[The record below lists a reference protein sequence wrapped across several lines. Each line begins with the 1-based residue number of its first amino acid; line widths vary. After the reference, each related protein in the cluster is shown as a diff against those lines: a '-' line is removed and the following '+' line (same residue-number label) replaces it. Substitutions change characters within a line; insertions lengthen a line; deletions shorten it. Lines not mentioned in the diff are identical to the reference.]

1 MTSIA
6 VIALDSGNTLAKV
19 AAFSAEGKLISVDP
33 TAKTNLEAI
42 AHSIIELALNYD
54 IYNLGVAN
62 VGLAAHELES
72 ILRGANEMLWHK
84 KNKIFNINIFKGNSK
99 GILKNHYLS
108 PGTLGVDRWMAINA
122 AATKRPNQP
131 VLVVSLGTAL
141 TLDYANENGEY
152 TGGVI
157 APGLT
162 MRYQGLHHYTHA
174 LPLLSPVSKIPSEGN
189 TTETAIQIG
198 VQKGLLAEIEFFIS
212 EFSKRSS
219 QNLAV
224 LATGGDL
231 KYLEPYLDNYYQEP
245 NLVLEGIY
253 YLYLRNVERS
263 P

>member
-1 MTSIA
+1 MTPLA
-6 VIALDSGNTLAKV
+6 VIALDSGNTLTKV
-19 AAFSAEGKLISVDP
+19 AAFSAEGKLISVDQ
-33 TAKTNLEAI
+33 TAKTNFET
-42 AHSIIELALNYD
+42 IINFIVKYALNYA
-54 IYNLGVAN
+54 IYDLGVAN
-62 VGLAAHELES
+62 VSLTTDELGG
-72 ILRGANEMLWHK
+72 ILRAANEMLSHR
-84 KNKIFNINIFKGNSK
+84 KNKNFNVNIFKGNSK

-108 PGTLGVDRWMAINA
+108 PGTLGADRWLAINA
-122 AATKRPNQP
+122 AAIKRPNQP

-141 TLDYANENGEY
+141 TLDYANEKREY
-152 TGGVI
+152 IGGVI

-174 LPLLSPVSKIPSEGN
+174 LPLLQPVSKIPLEGN
-189 TTETAIQIG
+189 TTEAAMQIG

-219 QNLAV
+219 QDLAV

-231 KYLEPYLDNYYQEP
+231 KYLEPYLDYYQEP

-253 YLYLRNVERS
+253 YLYRQNVERS